1 MVVDHSP
8 VRSPPASD
16 TSFTMPLTS
25 PDNQAASSGS
35 GQQSGDHNAGEVSA
49 IQNCKLPTF
58 WKDNPEMWFLQAES
72 VFQSFNVRA
81 DNAKYHLIVSN
92 LTSDAVLA
100 VTDIIKTPPATDKY
114 NYLKTQLINRLADS
128 ADKQLH
134 KVLAELE
141 LGGRKPSELLRLMRS
156 MVGAQAPENVLRV
169 RWLALL
175 PPTVQKLLR
184 VFQATSSLD
193 ELATG
198 ADTLMESGD
207 SPQFVMAAA
216 THSSYSPTAPQ
227 ASSSLDDAILT
238 ELRGMRKSLDNLA
251 LQQKEVCNKLNKLHP
266 SDDRSRSRSRGRST
280 TREPHVSPAGH
291 CYYHHNYGNR
301 ARRCVQPCTFKPA
314 ATQSLLFEG
323 N

>member
-1 MVVDHSP
+1 MSSP
-8 VRSPPASD
+8 VTTEETKKDEAQTT
-16 TSFTMPLTS
+16 TSQNS
-25 PDNQAASSGS
+25 
-35 GQQSGDHNAGEVSA
+35 EVSS
-49 IQNCKLPTF
+49 IQHCKLPTF

-72 VFQSFNVRA
+72 VFNSYGVRA

-92 LTSDAVLA
+92 LNTEALLA
-100 VTDIIKTPPATDKY
+100 VTDIIKAPPGADKY
-114 NYLKTQLINRLADS
+114 NILKTQLINRLTDS

-193 ELATG
+193 ELAAG
-198 ADTLMESGD
+198 ADTLMESGE

-216 THSSYSPTAPQ
+216 THSSYPALSSNPINDSTA
-227 ASSSLDDAILT
+227 S
-238 ELRGMRKSLDNLA
+238 ELRHIREALQSLTI
-251 LQQKEVCNKLNKLHP
+251 QQKEIINRLNKFHF
-266 SDDRSRSRSRGRST
+266 DDQSRSRSRGRSGS
-280 TREPHVSPAGH
+280 REPHISPAGY
-291 CYYHHNYGNR
+291 CYYHHNYANR
-301 ARRCVQPCTFKPA
+301 ARRCVQPCTFKPVSGQQP
-314 ATQSLLFEG
+314 TSEG